1 MPSCA
6 RVPSSSGPAAHPHG
20 SLLPRTR
27 TEVSSHRG
35 WQLRQLHAHDSCLRN
50 HALKFCCGCLC
61 SQLECHV
68 TNRRQFGLCSPG
80 GQPLPCGRGRA
91 GSRSCCPQV
100 ALQAPGW
107 YLPQRSLPAWRGCS
121 QLRCWGCQVGEGGL
135 AHLAH
140 RRPPTLCPLCC
151 VPHIPPCVPLPVSH
165 VPCPPLPVSR
175 VPLPVSHVP
184 SLCPPM
190 SCAPSPCVP
199 CPRVLCVLHSPCQWT
214 VRPSLW
220 TTAPRRRPPPLADP
234 PPLCCPPPDAV
245 TGLGVSLPST
255 RVGQVHWQQPLG
267 LWGQPNPGSSCAS
280 GNRACWAPSPLLAGR
295 HLTGG
300 RGVSPEATQP
310 AGASGAQVHPHTCGV
325 DAGPRPGCGH
335 VHPSVRPSEE
345 CLFSVSVTVSCP
357 VVSVCI
363 PCQVS

>member
-1 MPSCA
+1 MGFALREDSLSRA
-6 RVPSSSGPAAHPHG
+6 GGAGRAHAPAVLRWRSRRQG
-20 SLLPRTR
+20 GI
-27 TEVSSHRG
+27 SHRG
-35 WQLRQLHAHDSCLRN
+35 PCL
-50 HALKFCCGCLC
+50 
-61 SQLECHV
+61 
-68 TNRRQFGLCSPG
+68 PG
-80 GQPLPCGRGRA
+80 EAAVSSGAGGARSGRGA
-91 GSRSCCPQV
+91 WPTW
-100 ALQAPGW
+100 LTDAP
-107 YLPQRSLPAWRGCS
+107 PHCVPFAVFPISPRVSPS
-121 QLRCWGCQVGEGGL
+121 
-135 AHLAH
+135 
-140 RRPPTLCPLCC
+140 LCPM
-151 VPHIPPCVPLPVSH
+151 
-165 VPCPPLPVSR
+165 SR
-175 VPLPVSHVP
+175 VPLSLCPGSP
-184 SLCPPM
+184 SLCPM
-190 SCAPSPCVP
+190 SPHCVPPCPVSPSPCVP